1 MKNKEEICNWN
12 ILMVQLIGYTAHIM
26 SHTHADRIETC
37 IDDDDDDDD
46 VGLSFIVVI

>member
-1 MKNKEEICNWN
+1 MEYFDGAAYS
-12 ILMVQLIGYTAHIM
+12 GYTAHIM